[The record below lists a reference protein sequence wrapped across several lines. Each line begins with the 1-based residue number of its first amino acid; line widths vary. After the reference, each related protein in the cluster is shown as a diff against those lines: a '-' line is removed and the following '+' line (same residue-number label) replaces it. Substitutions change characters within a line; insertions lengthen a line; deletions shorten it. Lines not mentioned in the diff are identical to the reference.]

1 MTYEPTVW
9 EDGQVITAEKLN
21 KLEQGVQNEQIGPSG
36 KDGVAAT
43 VAIGSVTTGNAGTD
57 AQVTNSGT
65 ANAAVLDFVIPKG
78 DKGDTG
84 AAGTT
89 PGNATTTKAGVV
101 KQMEAIAD
109 LSAAPTQQDFNN
121 LLAKLRTAG
130 ILGS

>member
-1 MTYEPTVW
+1 MAYEPTVW

-21 KLEQGVQNEQIGPSG
+21 KLETGVQS
-36 KDGVAAT
+36 
-43 VAIGSVTTGNAGTD
+43 
-57 AQVTNSGT
+57 AQTE
-65 ANAAVLDFVIPKG
+65 
-78 DKGDTG
+78 
-84 AAGTT
+84 
-89 PGNATTTKAGVV
+89 NATTSKAGVV

>member
-9 EDGQVITAEKLN
+9 EDGQVITAEKIN
-21 KLEQGVQNEQIGPSG
+21 KLEQGVQNEQIGPAG

-65 ANAAVLDFVIPKG
+65 ANAAILDFVIPKG
-78 DKGDTG
+78 ETG

-101 KQMEAIAD
+101 KQMETIAD

>member
-1 MTYEPTVW
+1 MAYEPTVW

-21 KLEQGVQNEQIGPSG
+21 KLEQGVQNEQIGPAG
-36 KDGVAAT
+36 KDGAAAT

-65 ANAAVLDFVIPKG
+65 ANAAILDFVIPKG
-78 DKGDTG
+78 ETG
-84 AAGTT
+84 ATGTT
-89 PGNATTTKAGVV
+89 PGNATVTKAGIV

>member
-21 KLEQGVQNEQIGPSG
+21 KLEQGVQNEQIGPAG
-36 KDGVAAT
+36 KDGAAAT

-57 AQVTNSGT
+57 AQVTNS
-65 ANAAVLDFVIPKG
+65 DFVIPKG
-78 DKGDTG
+78 ETG
-84 AAGTT
+84 ATGTT
-89 PGNATTTKAGVV
+89 PGNATVTKAGIV